1 MSNNPHKAVSANS
14 KGIVI
19 SFRDVNKHKFIPY
32 ESPIVKSIQIN
43 GTNKYQKLERPV
55 FNKLQQQLYSEV
67 IYGLNVYSDIQVK
80 QLSQER
86 RIELLERYNKAQ
98 DVLNE
103 WKKQIVDH
111 KLNNILSVLFFNSS
125 IAKEMCKIPTYERH
139 HKDTH
144 TFKELGLTQQ
154 KIAYKLV
161 ETGVLPDN
169 FFNLT

>member
-1 MSNNPHKAVSANS
+1 MSHNPHKAISANS

-32 ESPIVKSIQIN
+32 QLDVVKDIQLK
-43 GTNKYQKLERPV
+43 GTAKYQKLEKLV
-55 FNKLQQQLYSEV
+55 FNKTQQKMYSEV
-67 IYGLNVYSDIQVK
+67 IYGLNVYSHIQIQQFSK
-80 QLSQER
+80 EK
-86 RIELLERYNKAQ
+86 RIEILERYNKAQ

-111 KLNNILSVLFFNSS
+111 KLNNLLTLLFPNSAM
-125 IAKEMCKIPTYERH
+125 AKRMCEIPTYDRH

-144 TFKELGLTQQ
+144 TFKELGLTQE
-154 KIAYKLV
+154 KIANKLIEV
-161 ETGVLPDN
+161 GVLPTN